1 MISFVA
7 RFPFCDSA
15 FLLKLLPVFLVCSV
29 TCFWGFVLALFNSG
43 FFMFGERGRK
53 VKAYRT
59 RIYIQTLGRYRR
71 SHCSELN
78 GFSSATKTLSD
89 KVGLITKEVVEVCH
103 CQVTEKKFLEPWNLE
118 AKIPSWQNVCET
130 DLKTCFSLFGL
141 KWMILT

>member
-71 SHCSELN
+71 REFQRADS
-78 GFSSATKTLSD
+78 T
-89 KVGLITKEVVEVCH
+89 
-103 CQVTEKKFLEPWNLE
+103 
-118 AKIPSWQNVCET
+118 
-130 DLKTCFSLFGL
+130 FSLTSQIGPAVRSV
-141 KWMILT
+141 IYIVIVT